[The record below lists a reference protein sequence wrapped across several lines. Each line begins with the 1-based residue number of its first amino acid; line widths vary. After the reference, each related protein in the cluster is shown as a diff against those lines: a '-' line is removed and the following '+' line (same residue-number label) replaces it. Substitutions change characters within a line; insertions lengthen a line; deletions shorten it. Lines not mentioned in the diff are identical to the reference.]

1 MQRCVLW
8 LSQAVIFSPTVMF
21 NQKAPRMAAIAVRQQ
36 KTACRTPK
44 SGIGA
49 AFLSHAANKHG
60 RMHRNACC
68 TPIFTVWPIIQ
79 APQSLRPHHRVYS
92 LLPPSPGALF
102 FLF

>member
-1 MQRCVLW
+1 MQRCFLW

-21 NQKAPRMAAIAVRQQ
+21 NQKALRMAAIAVRQQ

-60 RMHRNACC
+60 RMHAD
-68 TPIFTVWPIIQ
+68 
-79 APQSLRPHHRVYS
+79 LHRMAHYS
-92 LLPPSPGALF
+92 GAAIA
-102 FLF
+102 